1 MKKVLYYTNEVIKAG
16 KYELHPSYEE
26 LFRPQADGS
35 NKEVIFEHQYSSP
48 LVVHELNR
56 NLSPASSIYAGW
68 FHVLGLQELVDDYE
82 CERSSGFRM
91 RISGV

>member
-1 MKKVLYYTNEVIKAG
+1 MIKAG

-56 NLSPASSIYAGW
+56 NLSPASSIYAR
-68 FHVLGLQELVDDYE
+68 LVP
-82 CERSSGFRM
+82 CV
-91 RISGV
+91 GVAGVGGRL